1 MVTSARGYP
10 RFLPTLTEVVQLA
23 AQPVEPPE
31 DPAVAQAV
39 RREAFAQRMR
49 LQLRLAL
56 DERMHDAVAEA
67 MLEQVDAIGERLRR
81 QMDDM
86 VRESLDTITD
96 RLRAELDTM
105 VHAAVQ
111 AVLFDDAPDDD
122 ADAPQDPVDRLS

>member
-1 MVTSARGYP
+1 MTSARGYP
-10 RFLPTLTEVVQLA
+10 RFLPTLTEVVHVA
-23 AQPVEPPE
+23 ARQVEPPE
-31 DPAVAQAV
+31 DLVAAEAA

-49 LQLRLAL
+49 VQLRLAL
-56 DERMHDAVAEA
+56 DERMHDAVADA
-67 MLEQVDAIGERLRR
+67 MLEQVDVIGERLRR

-111 AVLFDDAPDDD
+111 SVLFDDASNVN
-122 ADAPQDPVDRLS
+122 ADAPQGPVEGLS